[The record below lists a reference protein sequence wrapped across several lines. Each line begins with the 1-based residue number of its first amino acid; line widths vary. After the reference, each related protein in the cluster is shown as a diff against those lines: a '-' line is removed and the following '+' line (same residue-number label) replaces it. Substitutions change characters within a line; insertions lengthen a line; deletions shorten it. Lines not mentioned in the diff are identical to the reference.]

1 MRIEFNIAPAHLTA
15 EYIRL
20 RGLTREN
27 AVSEERLRSLGITA
41 QTWADDIRSK
51 KLQGFIAQRDQEI
64 VGYCFGAP
72 STGEVVVLAIQ
83 PDFECQGIGQ
93 TLLAQVI
100 KQLRQCGHTKLF
112 LGCSSDSRVR
122 SYGFYRHLG
131 WRTTGTVD
139 ERGDEILEL
148 DFTLVDSAK
157 K

>member
-1 MRIEFNIAPAHLTA
+1 MSIEFNIAPANLTA

-41 QTWADDIRSK
+41 QTWAADIRSK

-93 TLLAQVI
+93 KLLALVVEQF
-100 KQLRQCGHTKLF
+100 RQCGHSKLI
-112 LGCSSDSRVR
+112 LGCSSDSKVR

-148 DFTLVDSAK
+148 DFTSVDSAK